1 MVSVGTAKPAV
12 LAVAAFLEQARN
24 DADGLC
30 RCLLGRNTGCS
41 TKTKRRNV
49 PCRKYAHDEWS
60 RNSPAHSNS
69 FSEAKKTSLGD
80 C

>member
-12 LAVAAFLEQARN
+12 LAAAAFLEQARN
-24 DADGLC
+24 DADRLC
-30 RCLLGRNTGCS
+30 RCLLGRNTDCP

-49 PCRKYAHDEWS
+49 PCRKYAHGEWS
-60 RNSPAHSNS
+60 RNSPVPSNN
-69 FSEAKKTSLGD
+69 FSEPKKTCPGD